1 MRRHIFALLLAA
13 LLLLTACAA
22 PERPLF
28 VGISDICSDRHNSV
42 EEYYAR
48 ALERC
53 GHVPFVIPKTADE
66 AALARMAQGA
76 VLLEFAKAETI
87 YEEDAQFKKLFKE

>member
-1 MRRHIFALLLAA
+1 MICKRILTVAGAFAA
-13 LLLLTACAA
+13 LASFMACGA
-22 PERPLF
+22 PEKPLF
-28 VGISDICSDRHNSV
+28 VGISDICSERHNSV

-66 AALARMAQGA
+66 AALARILDHA
-76 VLLEFAKAETI
+76 
-87 YEEDAQFKKLFKE
+87 DAIVVSGGRADVDSAI